1 MKLLDINAAER
12 TKVMMVEVRVQ
23 NVTMDR
29 DSYMISLKNSNKA
42 SVEIRDSYF
51 ESIKGN

>member
-12 TKVMMVEVRVQ
+12 TTVMMVEVRVQ

-29 DSYMISLKNSNKA
+29 DS
-42 SVEIRDSYF
+42 
-51 ESIKGN
+51 